1 VEFRRCT
8 IDDCHQVEGVV
19 IVIDV
24 LRAFTT
30 AAWAFYRGATDILMA
45 TTVDAA
51 FALRDRH
58 PGTLIMGEVDALPV
72 QGFDLPNSP
81 TALAA
86 ADLAGRRLIHRTTAG
101 TQGVCRA
108 VRAEHLLATSLT
120 IASAT
125 AKHVQSLGPETVTL
139 VETGRCTHD
148 TGAEDVAC
156 ADYLMGLLTGRVP
169 DTEGTVAR
177 VRRSV
182 AGQRFADPAQP
193 EFPAAD
199 LDRAIEI
206 DRFDFAMVVQL
217 TNGLP
222 VLRRLDPLELQH
234 TIPRPGKIRE

>member
-1 VEFRRCT
+1 
-8 IDDCHQVEGVV
+8 
-19 IVIDV
+19 
-24 LRAFTT
+24 
-30 AAWAFYRGATDILMA
+30 
-45 TTVDAA
+45 
-51 FALRDRH
+51 
-58 PGTLIMGEVDALPV
+58 
-72 QGFDLPNSP
+72 
-81 TALAA
+81 
-86 ADLAGRRLIHRTTAG
+86 
-101 TQGVCRA
+101 
-108 VRAEHLLATSLT
+108 
-120 IASAT
+120 
-125 AKHVQSLGPETVTL
+125 VTL